1 MSHDLNSLDHLP
13 LEKREALKALGYTS
27 YEQFAY
33 AAQVAA
39 PELASYLGVGSL
51 DNLISQISVA
61 AATISADVL
70 ETISTANYTLGVAID
85 DIPRLTAAPSLSV
98 APLTDAGVNLISK
111 LPAVRHQQQRG
122 TCVAHAA
129 LGVYEHYLMTEGSY
143 HDLSEQ
149 FLYWN
154 CKQSDGIPQT
164 KGTYLGI
171 AFPLLNRDGCCP
183 ESHWPYE
190 PLPVA
195 GNEGQGPPPGGTQLI
210 ALSFRLPAF
219 KALAPTS
226 VDDIKGEL
234 ARERCV
240 AFSIPVFNSWYR
252 NTWVAATGE
261 IVMPIPG
268 EVRAGGHAMCLVGY
282 ENMPNSPEFG
292 GGRFIVRNSWGK
304 DWGINSPY
312 GSGYGTIPYAYLAR
326 FGTEAYSIS

>member
-1 MSHDLNSLDHLP
+1 MSHDLSSLDHLP
-13 LEKREALKALGYTS
+13 IEKRNALKALGYTS

-39 PELASYLGVGSL
+39 PELASYLEVESI
-51 DNLISQISVA
+51 DSLISQISVA
-61 AATISADVL
+61 ATAISADVL
-70 ETISTANYTLGVAID
+70 ETISSANYALGVAID
-85 DIPRLTAAPSLSV
+85 DIPRLTAAPGLSV
-98 APLTDAGVNLISK
+98 APPNNTGMNLIGK
-111 LPAVRHQQQRG
+111 LPAVRHQQGRG

-129 LGVYEHYLMTEGSY
+129 LGIYEHHLMTKGSY

-164 KGTYLGI
+164 TGTYLGI
-171 AFPLLNRDGCCP
+171 ALPLLKRDGCCP
-183 ESHWPYE
+183 EASWPYE

-195 GNEGQGPPPGGTQLI
+195 GNEGQGPPPGGAQLI

-219 KALAPTS
+219 KVLSPTS
-226 VDDIKGEL
+226 VDDLKGEL
-234 ARERCV
+234 ARGCCV

-252 NTWVAATGE
+252 NTWVAATGD

-282 ENMPNSPEFG
+282 EDMPGSPEFG
-292 GGRFIVRNSWGK
+292 GGRFILRNSWGK

-312 GSGYGTIPYAYLAR
+312 GPGYGTMPYAYLAR
-326 FGTEAYSIS
+326 FGAEAYSIS